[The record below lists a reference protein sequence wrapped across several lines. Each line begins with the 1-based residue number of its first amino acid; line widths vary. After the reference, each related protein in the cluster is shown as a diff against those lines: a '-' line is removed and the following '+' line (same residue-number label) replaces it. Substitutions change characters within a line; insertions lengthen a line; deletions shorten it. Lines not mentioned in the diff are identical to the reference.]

1 MQKNLSRPM
10 FSVVIPTYNR
20 AEYLRF
26 TLETCCEQTHPSVE
40 FIIQDDNSTD
50 HTAEVAE
57 FYTRTDARFRY
68 CNVGQN
74 VGMRGNFENSLNQT
88 NGEYLIFLGG
98 DDALIPDAL
107 NDLAEIVSRH
117 PLKIITWAVPAYHY
131 DEVRKGMGQV
141 IASHSIFRAPFEV
154 ELLSK
159 HYFEYQS
166 QALFYVSDEKSPM
179 LYVKSLVPRKIID
192 EVQTRSKGIFFSSS
206 TPDGYSGFALASVV
220 ESYVYTNKPFS
231 MHGVSPTSAGLNYV
245 SGSNDKNDHSSKF
258 FKDNRSVPMAQQ
270 LGSEPYSPLI
280 SLMTADFIFQTDN
293 IFHHGFSKLIE
304 VENLIRIA
312 MSEMCNGLYSA
323 AKISREMKIVYNIA
337 VFYDKVAYFKKQAF
351 KLRRNERSTLTG
363 DMISPNMIY
372 MSAPDRN
379 ISNVHQA
386 SHFIFDNRNRKAVY
400 RKMRWVEAVYNSIKY
415 KLTSYR
421 LREPLCDHFDFE
433 NMK

>member
-1 MQKNLSRPM
+1 MQTDRSRPM

-57 FYTRTDARFRY
+57 FYTKTDDRFRY

-98 DDALIPDAL
+98 DDAFIPNGL
-107 NDLAEIVSRH
+107 NDLAEIVTRH
-117 PLKIITWAVPAYHY
+117 PTKIITWAVPAYHY

-141 IASHSIFRAPFEV
+141 IAPHSIFRDPFEV

-192 EVQTRSKGIFFSSS
+192 EVQTRSNGVFFSSS

-220 ESYVYTNKPFS
+220 ESYIYTNKPFT
-231 MHGVSPTSAGLNYV
+231 MHGVSPNSAGLNYV
-245 SGSNDKNDHSSKF
+245 SGSNDKNDHSLKF
-258 FKDNRSVPMAQQ
+258 FKDNKSVPMTQQ
-270 LGSEPYSPLI
+270 LGLEPYSPLI
-280 SLMTADFIFQTDN
+280 SMMTADFIFQTDN

-304 VENLIRIA
+304 IENLIRKA
-312 MSEMCNGLYSA
+312 MSEMCDGLYSV
-323 AKISREMKIVYNIA
+323 AKIAREMQIIYNIA
-337 VFYDKVAYFKKQAF
+337 VIYGKVDYFKQQSIILK
-351 KLRRNERSTLTG
+351 RNERSTLTG
-363 DMISPNMIY
+363 DMISPNMVY
-372 MSAPDRN
+372 FSAPYHN

-386 SHFIFDNRNRKAVY
+386 SRFIFDNRNRKAVY
-400 RKMRWVEAVYNSIKY
+400 RKVRWVEAIYNSIKY
-415 KLTSYR
+415 KLKSYK
-421 LREPLCDHFDFE
+421 LGSSLSEHFPMDHV
-433 NMK
+433 K